1 MIFRFATPLVLI
13 LLVTVPLV
21 LYVYFVRRKGHHT
34 PIRFSD
40 VRLVTKIKP
49 TPRVR
54 QRHVVMLL
62 RALVLALIIVA
73 AARPQAG
80 TVMYEV
86 TAEGID
92 IMLVLDI
99 SSSMKAEDFKPE
111 NRLGVAKGVI
121 KDFVDG
127 RSNDRIGLVVFSKQA
142 FTQCPL
148 TLDYGVLINFLEDV
162 DFGLLED
169 GTAIGLAVATGLN
182 RLRDSKAESKIM
194 ILLTDGVNNAGFP
207 DPIPAAEMAKTL
219 NVKIYAVGVGKPGNA
234 PYPVD
239 DPIFGRRYRYLPDQI
254 DEEMLKQMAEMTGG
268 LYFRAQTPEMLA
280 EIYEQISALEKT
292 EIKSQQYT
300 RYRELFVYFAL
311 AGLGLFLVEL
321 LLVHT
326 RFRRIP

>member
-13 LLVTVPLV
+13 LLVVVPVV
-21 LYVYFVRRKGHHT
+21 LYVYFVRRRGKVT
-34 PIRFSD
+34 PIRYSD
-40 VRLVTKIKP
+40 TRLVSDLKP
-49 TPRVR
+49 TARLR
-54 QRHVVMLL
+54 QRHLVILL
-62 RALVLALIIVA
+62 RAIVIALVIIA

-86 TAEGID
+86 SAEGID

-99 SSSMKAEDFKPE
+99 SSSMKAEDFRPE
-111 NRLGVAKGVI
+111 NRLAVAKETI
-121 KDFVDG
+121 KEFVNG
-127 RSNDRIGLVVFSKQA
+127 RTNDRIGLVVFAKQA

-148 TLDYGVLINFLEDV
+148 TLDYGVLINFLEEV

-182 RLRDSKAESKIM
+182 RLRESEAESKVM

-207 DPIPAAEMAKTL
+207 DPRPAAEMAEAL
-219 NVKIYAVGVGKPGNA
+219 DVKLYTVGVGKPGKA

-239 DPIFGRRYRYLPDQI
+239 DPIFGRRYRYLPEQI
-254 DEEMLKQMAEMTGG
+254 DEQMLKDMAETTGG
-268 LYFRAQTPEMLA
+268 LYFRAKTPKMLSD
-280 EIYEQISALEKT
+280 IYDQISALEKT

-300 RYRELFVYFAL
+300 RYSELFGYFAL
-311 AGLGLFLVEL
+311 AGLGLFLLEL
-321 LLVHT
+321 LLTHT

>member
-1 MIFRFATPLVLI
+1 MIFRFATPI
-13 LLVTVPLV
+13 LLTLLVIIPLV
-21 LYVYFVRRKGHHT
+21 LYVYFFRRKGHGT

-40 VRLVTKIKP
+40 TRLVAGVKP
-49 TPRVR
+49 TMRVR
-54 QRHVVMLL
+54 QRHAIVLL
-62 RALVLALIIVA
+62 RALVMALIIVA

-92 IMLVLDI
+92 IMLVLD
-99 SSSMKAEDFKPE
+99 SSGSMKAEDFRPE

-121 KDFVDG
+121 KDFVSG
-127 RSNDRIGLVVFSKQA
+127 RSNDRIGLVVFAKQA

-148 TLDYGVLINFLEDV
+148 THDYGVLINFLEDV

-182 RLRDSKAESKIM
+182 RLRGSKAESKVM

-219 NVKIYAVGVGKPGNA
+219 DVKIYTIGVGKPGKA
-234 PYPVD
+234 PYPVE
-239 DPIFGRRYRYLPDQI
+239 DPIFGKRYRYLPEQI
-254 DEEMLKQMAEMTGG
+254 DEEMLKQMAAITGG
-268 LYFRAQTPEMLA
+268 LYFRAKTPKMLA
-280 EIYEQISALEKT
+280 EIYDQISALEKT

-300 RYRELFVYFAL
+300 RYRELFSYFAL
-311 AGLGLFLVEL
+311 AGLGFFLLEL

>member
-1 MIFRFATPLVLI
+1 MIFRFASPIILALLI
-13 LLVTVPLV
+13 TVPV
-21 LYVYFVRRKGHHT
+21 ILYIYFVRRRGHLT

-40 VRLVTKIKP
+40 TRLVSAIKS
-49 TPRVR
+49 TARVK
-54 QRHVVMLL
+54 QRHLVILL

-99 SSSMKAEDFKPE
+99 SSSMKAEDFRPD

-121 KDFVDG
+121 KDFVAG
-127 RSNDRIGLVVFSKQA
+127 RSNDRIGLVVFAKQA

-148 TLDYGVLINFLEDV
+148 TLDYGVLVNFLEEV

-182 RLRDSKAESKIM
+182 RLRDSKAESKVM
-194 ILLTDGVNNAGFP
+194 VLLTDGVNNAGFP
-207 DPIPAAEMAKTL
+207 DPIPAAEMGKTL
-219 NVKIYAVGVGKPGNA
+219 DVKMYTVGVGKPGKA

-239 DPIFGRRYRYLPDQI
+239 DPIFGKRYRYLPDQI
-254 DEEMLKQMAEMTGG
+254 DEEMLRQMAELTGG

-280 EIYEQISALEKT
+280 DIYDQISALEKT
-292 EIKSQQYT
+292 EIKSEQYT
-300 RYRELFVYFAL
+300 RYRELFSYFAL
-311 AGLGLFLVEL
+311 AGLGLFLFEL
-321 LLVHT
+321 LLAHT